1 MMGWMAP
8 LRHLGAKVLVG
19 QNQSADKE
27 PSMNEITTVGLDLAK
42 NVFQVHGVDAE
53 GTTVLRKQLRRAQ
66 VLAFFS
72 RLPRCLVG
80 MEACATAH
88 YWARE
93 LRTLGHEVRLM
104 PAQYVKAYVKRN
116 KNDAADAEAICEA
129 VVRPT
134 MRFVPAKTAEQQAAV
149 LLHRGRERLVRQR
162 TMLVNALRGHLAEFG
177 VIAPQG
183 LRNVGRLIAII
194 RDEEDARLPGLAR
207 QVLQVLAVQIEQLE
221 AAIAALEK
229 QLMGWHKSNPVSQ
242 RLATMPGI
250 GPIIATAIAA
260 MVAEPSGFAVVG
272 NLQRGWVLCRAEFH
286 RRQKPVRRH
295 IQARQPIF
303 ATAADQWRQRQSA
316 TLEGARKLVVDSVRE
331 MWVPGV
337 YGYREYAEDGGLISY
352 GTNIADTYR
361 SAARYVDKIFKGVQ
375 PADLPVQLPTK
386 YELIINLKT
395 AKALGLEIPP
405 TLLARADEVI
415 E

>member
-19 QNQSADKE
+19 RESPANQE
-27 PSMNEITTVGLDLAK
+27 PSMGEITTVGLDLAK
-42 NVFQVHGVDAE
+42 QVFQVQGVDAE
-53 GTTVLRKQLRRAQ
+53 GAAVVRKQLRRAQ
-66 VLAFFS
+66 LLAFFS
-72 RLPRCLVG
+72 KLPRCLVG

-88 YWARE
+88 HRARE
-93 LRTLGHEVRLM
+93 LRALGHEVRLM

-134 MRFVPAKTAEQQAAV
+134 MRFVHVKTADQQAAV

-194 RDEEDARLPGLAR
+194 RDEDDARLPGLAR

-229 QLMGWHKSNPVSQ
+229 QLMAWHKSNPVSQ
-242 RLATMPGI
+242 RLATIPGI

-260 MVAEPSGFAVVG
+260 WSRNRAAFAAVA
-272 NLQRGWVLCRAEFH
+272 NLQRGWVWCR
-286 RRQKPVRRH
+286 
-295 IQARQPIF
+295 
-303 ATAADQWRQRQSA
+303 
-316 TLEGARKLVVDSVRE
+316 
-331 MWVPGV
+331 
-337 YGYREYAEDGGLISY
+337 
-352 GTNIADTYR
+352 
-361 SAARYVDKIFKGVQ
+361 
-375 PADLPVQLPTK
+375 
-386 YELIINLKT
+386 
-395 AKALGLEIPP
+395 
-405 TLLARADEVI
+405 
-415 E
+415 